1 MTTNPTSGPDARAHE
16 QFAADLR
23 ERGLKDD
30 TADALADAYFAG
42 RPRRGRKLRQPES
55 ADALVTSLQLADLA
69 AGREPVESAVIRE
82 VRRRREEMA
91 AAEVRAGRR
100 TP

>member
-1 MTTNPTSGPDARAHE
+1 MTTSPTSGPDARAHE

-42 RPRRGRKLRQPES
+42 RPRRGRKLRAPES
-55 ADALVTSLQLADLA
+55 ADALVKRLQLADLA
-69 AGREPVESAVIRE
+69 RGEEPVESRVRRE
-82 VRRRREEMA
+82 VEARRVVARRITEE
-91 AAEVRAGRR
+91 VGR
-100 TP
+100 

>member
-1 MTTNPTSGPDARAHE
+1 MTTSPTSGPDARAHE

-42 RPRRGRKLRQPES
+42 RPRRGRKLRAPES
-55 ADALVTSLQLADLA
+55 ADALVRDLQLADLA
-69 AGREPVESAVIRE
+69 RGEEPVESRVRRE
-82 VRRRREEMA
+82 VEARRVVARRITEE
-91 AAEVRAGRR
+91 VGR
-100 TP
+100 

>member
-1 MTTNPTSGPDARAHE
+1 MTTSPTSGPDARAHE

-42 RPRRGRKLRQPES
+42 RPRRGRKLRAPES
-55 ADALVTSLQLADLA
+55 VGALVKRLQLADLA
-69 AGREPVESAVIRE
+69 RGEEPVESRVRRE
-82 VRRRREEMA
+82 VEARRVVARRITEE
-91 AAEVRAGRR
+91 VGR
-100 TP
+100 